1 MARLREVFS
10 SFTEPNLKTIVQQE
24 TYKLAKAELKTI
36 QTYNPYAQ
44 TKDAADLLED
54 LGINTNP
61 HAVTAH
67 THAAAKSI
75 ENDLYGITSHYLPK
89 TPITFL
95 FMKRG
100 KLQFFKR
107 GPQHN
112 DLFFYTTH
120 EPKDV
125 IRYQSEDQ
133 TADMFRVPTST
144 GFIGDTLHFLS
155 LKYLHRLF
163 LKNPNLNTLYATMV
177 LPPEAMYRMAS
188 IYPEIYQI
196 QYQEDGF
203 LYIPGGHGGA
213 AYFHTYDT
221 LTWLRVG
228 QFQAKEFTAHLPKV
242 GDKGA
247 NHLFIIQRADLKTPK
262 YRTFV
267 PRRKWVTLPNI
278 FLPSTQANHLFII
291 QRADLKTPKYRT
303 FVPRR
308 KWVTSNIFLP
318 KHTNA
323 RKPILKQTMMQLF
336 LYEKSV
342 KEITFRDV
350 FAKIRQLIQ
359 TKDLEQFDPDELVR
373 LANYVMHTSKLLE
386 KDPYE
391 LIEGQGKLQD
401 LVNPIKTWVSEKWQ
415 NWFGWK
421 DYTRLIRAL
430 KWVDVDLVLRVMNT
444 RSTPTGIQTSELL
457 PDEAGPPKS
466 KKKRGGKKIPSP
478 EPSRNCRSKSKR
490 TRGNRA
496 QREKEPHRRKLRW
509 QKENFQRV
517 TVQVH
522 QAPKGDPSPLA
533 RFSQSLKELPRR
545 SQPRRLSKFQDFLMS
560 STQTRFQIPSS
571 LNRRAGH
578 WRPKQQGTP
587 PTTQEAGTEGPP
599 TTQPGKPTASSPR
612 AAPQPTANAE
622 TMEKG
627 SQASSA
633 TTRGRDPVTDRTRE
647 QAPTNLTPE
656 EEALPWKHWLKQLK
670 AVGFKGN
677 ETQMDGDGTSIS
689 PIEQIKSCP
698 GKPKSVSK
706 EILETLRSGHAP
718 NFWKPDASRAR
729 AYTSDIKNRRTGAAV
744 HMAPQAWKETMDF
757 IAENAERTLHILR
770 HPWRRRFREEQM
782 SSRDAHKF
790 HFLFDETLVVCPTNE
805 LRRDWID
812 KLPLSEPGSV
822 LTFERALM
830 NPAKGTV
837 IFDDYTKLPAGFI
850 EAYSI
855 CQPNVELVILTGDA
869 KQASHH
875 ESNDNAMI
883 AGLDPAAF
891 EFSKF
896 CRYYLNATHRNP
908 RNLANA
914 LGIYSEKPGN
924 LKVTFTN
931 HLLPEM
937 HILVPSLLKKATLE
951 ELGHKCS
958 TYAGCQGV
966 TLSKVQIYL
975 DSNTTL
981 CSNEVLYTALS
992 RAVEQINFVN
1002 SGPFNGPFWAKLE
1015 ATPYLKTFLRL
1026 TREEKINEITP
1037 EEPKPKEPEPPKTHF
1052 PVETSAH
1059 LYSSI
1064 TEEMPEKH
1072 AREIYNKTHGHTN
1085 CVQTDEPLVQMFA
1098 HQQAKDEALFWE
1110 TIEARLRITTSEANV
1125 QELNEKRDIG
1135 DLLFHAYHKAMG
1147 LPKDPI
1153 PFENDLW
1160 ETCAQEVQQTYLS
1173 KPINLIKNGEK
1184 RQGPDFDKNAIMLF
1198 LKSQWVKKMEKLGAP
1213 TIKPGQ
1219 TIASF
1224 HQITVM
1230 LYGTMARYMRR
1241 IRDRFCPKHILINC
1255 EKTPTQISD
1264 FVKAQWD
1271 FSDFAYANDFT
1282 AFDQSQDGAM
1292 LQFEIIKAK
1301 FHNIPEDI
1309 ILGYMDIKTN
1319 AKIFLGT
1326 LAIMRLTGEGPTFD
1340 ANTECNIAY
1349 THLRFNVP
1357 ENVAQV
1363 YAGDDSAL
1371 SKVCPEKDSF
1381 KQFADRLT
1389 LKSKPQVFPQTQ
1401 GAWAEFCG
1409 LLITPRGIIKDPVKL
1424 HASWVLATK
1433 LGTLQ
1438 QIKCVNS
1445 YGEDLKLSYD
1455 LGDHLQELLS
1465 ESQCRTHQVTVR
1477 ELVKFA
1483 GKVEKHQAEIRSVAN
1498 GNIRQLPFF
1507 Y

>member
-61 HAVTAH
+61 HAVAAH

-144 GFIGDTLHFLS
+144 AFIGDTLHFLS

-228 QFQAKEFTAHLPKV
+228 QFQAKEFTLTFQKLET
-242 GDKGA
+242 KGA

-267 PRRKWVTLPNI
+267 PRRKWVTLP
-278 FLPSTQANHLFII
+278 
-291 QRADLKTPKYRT
+291 
-303 FVPRR
+303 
-308 KWVTSNIFLP
+308 NIFLP

-386 KDPYE
+386 KNPYE

-415 NWFGWK
+415 DWFGWK
-421 DYTRLIRAL
+421 DYTRLTKAL
-430 KWVDVDLVLRVMNT
+430 KWVDVDLVLRVMKYT
-444 RSTPTGIQTSELL
+444 EYSDWKFETSEFM
-457 PDEAGPPKS
+457 PDEARPITKEQEEEEAVIERTFTQLQEQIKEDKRKS
-466 KKKRGGKKIPSP
+466 
-478 EPSRNCRSKSKR
+478 EV
-490 TRGNRA
+490 
-496 QREKEPHRRKLRW
+496 QREKEATQKKAEVAKGKLP
-509 QKENFQRV
+509 
-517 TVQVH
+517 
-522 QAPKGDPSPLA
+522 ASDGASSSSPKGRSIAFGTFQPVPERTPSEVPAAAPFKIPGFPDVLYA
-533 RFSQSLKELPRR
+533 DAIPNSVFTKPAGQGTEGPSNR
-545 SQPRRLSKFQDFLMS
+545 S
-560 STQTRFQIPSS
+560 
-571 LNRRAGH
+571 
-578 WRPKQQGTP
+578 TP

-633 TTRGRDPVTDRTRE
+633 TTRGRDPVIDRTRE
-647 QAPTNLTPE
+647 QAPTSITPE

-677 ETQMDGDGTSIS
+677 ETQMDGDGTTIS
-689 PIEQIKSCP
+689 PIEQIKSMP
-698 GKPKSVSK
+698 VSNPSSVSK
-706 EILETLRSGHAP
+706 EILETLRSVARAP
-718 NFWKPDASRAR
+718 TSWKPDASRAR

-757 IAENAERTLHILR
+757 IAENAERTLHISVI
-770 HPWRRRFREEQM
+770 HGAGG
-782 SSRDAHKF
+782 SGKSRCLQEMLNKF

-883 AGLDPAAF
+883 AGLDPAAL